1 MSKKLSITVVVAL
14 VFAAGVAIGQL
25 SYPNADDPAVVLDN
39 DQVVVQRFATQP
51 GDWVGMHKHAGNQ
64 VVIILQD
71 AKLKYREGG
80 KEEDREF
87 KAGDVFWIDEVEH
100 DHMAIEKGGAV
111 IVTVK

>member
-1 MSKKLSITVVVAL
+1 MSKKLSIAVVVAL
-14 VFAAGVAIGQL
+14 IFAAGVAIGQL

-39 DQVVVQRFATQP
+39 DQVVVQKFDSQP
-51 GDWVGMHKHAGNQ
+51 GGWVGMHKHAGNQ

-71 AKLKYREGG
+71 AKLKYKVGGEEEEREY
-80 KEEDREF
+80 

-100 DHMAIEKGGAV
+100 DHKAITKGGAV